1 MFKRFSVGI
10 LCACVSVW
18 LFAACGGGGDNNSNS
33 NSNTNSNTNS
43 NSNSNGN
50 ENNNGGTGDC
60 STNPTYKAC
69 IQPIFQK
76 SCGKAGECHGEGSKS
91 GNLTLVGTSA
101 ADLQRDGEGFNS
113 KDKGLKIVAPTSP
126 MKASFIRS
134 FWRLATVLLALV
146 RLVAKCLWVPT
157 PLSSPP
163 STKSKSGSKTAPKT
177 TKPPSLQPLMPLPLP
192 SFLSKYP
199 TLGINCGIKYPL
211 ATYLIG
217 TTSRLI

>member
-33 NSNTNSNTNS
+33 NSNTNS

-113 KDKGLKIVAPTSP
+113 KDKGLKIVAPNKPDESLLYQ
-126 MKASFIRS
+126 K
-134 FWRLATVLLALV
+134 LLAPGD
-146 RLVAKCLWVPT
+146 RASGFGET
-157 PLSSPP
+157 
-163 STKSKSGSKTAPKT
+163 GSK
-177 TKPPSLQPLMPLPLP
+177 MPLGANTIEQPA
-192 SFLSKYP
+192 
-199 TLGINCGIKYPL
+199 IDQIKKWIENG
-211 ATYLIG
+211 AKDD
-217 TTSRLI
+217 